1 MQPREVTNGPV
12 SRDAVLEQVSRI
24 TASAQ
29 FAASARLSAVLR
41 YVVKQTVDGRAEDIK
56 EYTIALEVFGRPES
70 FDPRL
75 DTIVRVQASKVRAK
89 LKEYYAGEGAR
100 DAVLIDLPRGTYV
113 PVFHSND
120 PPSEPAGPG
129 RRRIKVQIVAAL
141 MLGAIVLV
149 WPLVR
154 FVNMPAVVQR
164 RSPSVA
170 VLPFADMS
178 PNKDQEY
185 FCDGITEELI
195 NALAKIDGLHVVA
208 RTSAFEFKG
217 KGLDVRKIGAQLNVQ
232 TVLEGSVRRED
243 DKLRITAQLYDVPD
257 GYRLWSAAYDR
268 PANGVFVVQE
278 EIARAVVNALR
289 VKLRAPGK
297 PLAKQYTGNVEV
309 HNLYLLGQYH
319 LNRRPAQGE
328 VNSAISFFEKV
339 IAADPSYAP
348 AYAALAF
355 AYLQL
360 VVWDHRPPRQVIPL
374 AKEYI
379 TKALAIDD
387 DLGEAHATRAAI
399 AAAYDYDQRTAFSE
413 SQRALDLTPGA
424 SHAHLWRS
432 VLLDASG
439 RLEDAFA
446 ELKTAAD
453 LDPLSIGIGSDLGR
467 LLIRRGEYAR
477 GMEQFQKML
486 GLDPNSIRVLS
497 YMADALQQKGLHAEA
512 IAALEKASN
521 ISPDYPRTMGLLGHA
536 YAVAGNRSAA
546 LQVLDR
552 LNKLGAQ
559 QYVPPVDI
567 AVVYAG
573 LGDKHQAFQWLEQA
587 YGERYPLY
595 LYFMVTHAFDPLR
608 SDPRFGT
615 LMKKLGW

>member
-1 MQPREVTNGPV
+1 MQPRELTNGPV

-24 TASAQ
+24 TASAL
-29 FAASARLSAVLR
+29 FAASERLSAVLR
-41 YVVKQTVDGRAEDIK
+41 YVVEKTLDGRAEDIK
-56 EYTIALEVFGRPES
+56 EYTIAVDVFGRPDS

-75 DTIVRVQASKVRAK
+75 DTIVRVQSSKVRAR
-89 LKEYYAGEGAR
+89 LKKYYAGEGAH

-120 PPSEPAGPG
+120 PSSDPASFG
-129 RRRIKVQIVAAL
+129 RRRMSVQIVTAL
-141 MLGAIVLV
+141 VLGAIALA

-154 FVNMPAVVQR
+154 FVIRPAVVQR
-164 RSPSVA
+164 GSPSIA

-178 PNKDQEY
+178 PNKGQEY

-195 NALAKIDGLHVVA
+195 NALAKVDGLHVVA
-208 RTSAFEFKG
+208 RTSAFEFKD
-217 KGLDVRKIGAQLNVQ
+217 KALDVRKIGAQLNVQ
-232 TVLEGSVRRED
+232 TVLEGSVRREN

-257 GYRLWSAAYDR
+257 GYQLWSAAYDR
-268 PANGVFVVQE
+268 TANGVFAVQE

-289 VKLRAPGK
+289 VKLRTPGK
-297 PLAKQYTGNVEV
+297 PLAKQYSGDLEA

-328 VNSAISFFEKV
+328 VNSAISFFEKAV
-339 IAADPSYAP
+339 AMDQSYAP

-360 VVWDHRPPRQVIPL
+360 VVWDHRPPRQVIPA

-379 TKALAIDD
+379 ARALAIDD

-399 AAAYDYDQRTAFSE
+399 AAAYDYDSRTALNE

-439 RLEDAFA
+439 NLEEAFA

-467 LLIRRGEYAR
+467 LMIRRGEFAR
-477 GMEQFQKML
+477 GMDQFQRML
-486 GLDPNSIRVLS
+486 GLDLNSIRVLS
-497 YMADALQQKGLHAEA
+497 YIADALQRKGMYAEA
-512 IAALEKASN
+512 IAALERAHN
-521 ISPDYPRTMGLLGHA
+521 IAPDYPRAMGLLGHA
-536 YAVAGNRSAA
+536 YAVAGDRRAA
-546 LQVLDR
+546 LNVLDR
-552 LNKLGAQ
+552 LNNLAAH

-573 LGDKHQAFQWLEQA
+573 LGDRQQAFQWLERA

-595 LYFMVTHAFDPLR
+595 LYFMVTPAFDPLR
-608 SDPRFGT
+608 PDPRFGT